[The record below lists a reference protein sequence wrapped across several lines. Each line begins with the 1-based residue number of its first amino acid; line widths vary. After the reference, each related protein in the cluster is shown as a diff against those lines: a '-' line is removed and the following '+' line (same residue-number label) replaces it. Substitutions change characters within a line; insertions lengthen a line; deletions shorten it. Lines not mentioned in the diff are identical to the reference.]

1 MGTQHAALSVSPR
14 TIRPFTTR
22 MGIAAAAP
30 SGRGAALFSRRQG
43 DRPPSRSSRPP
54 AILWSLALFFLPLS
68 SPRRLLVLT
77 AEMIPRSDLLLA
89 RLESSCFCGSGWRRR
104 IDMVDC
110 FGLAAD
116 AHRVLSPH
124 GRCGQLVWRVL
135 TSFFFSSCVFWN
147 HSLEETE
154 LAVQNSSGS

>member
-89 RLESSCFCGSGWRRR
+89 RLESSCFCGSACWRRR

-110 FGLAAD
+110 FGLAVD
-116 AHRVLSPH
+116 AHCIFSPH
-124 GRCGQLVWRVL
+124 GRCGQLVWCVL
-135 TSFFFSSCVFWN
+135 TSFFIILLRFLESFS
-147 HSLEETE
+147 
-154 LAVQNSSGS
+154 